1 MFQALISSHNSIAKL
16 MKWRLP
22 LYYCHYTLIDC
33 IINMNCIFFPWNWKI
48 LISFSIKSKR
58 NKNCILFYFLG
69 LLFLAGLIWRDRMP
83 KLQGSKSVSKHL
95 PSTQKFDM
103 LKKNALVSQ
112 NNSKRNLISVVL
124 KSCQSRWF
132 NLEGKNVNV
141 RKEGKALSSYSNMDY
156 VVIVLDRIL
165 IL

>member
-33 IINMNCIFFPWNWKI
+33 TINMNCIFFPWNWKI

-58 NKNCILFYFLG
+58 NKNCILLYFLG

-83 KLQGSKSVSKHL
+83 ELQGSKSVSTSSKHA
-95 PSTQKFDM
+95 KIWYAE
-103 LKKNALVSQ
+103 KNAFVSQ

-124 KSCQSRWF
+124 KPCQSRWF
-132 NLEGKNVNV
+132 DLEGKNVNV
-141 RKEGKALSSYSNMDY
+141 RKEGKALSSYSNMD
-156 VVIVLDRIL
+156 
-165 IL
+165 